1 MAAAE
6 ATPAEARA
14 PRERREAAARIKARN
29 IAKSR
34 GLVAAAAARIRRKL
48 ARLFA
53 AVIETQHLCR
63 HSHFNHHDRR
73 ARGRLNKTTRTSA
86 SSPSSRSTRAS
97 RGFDAQE
104 RHLTDA
110 QDKVR
115 SSEEDRTLQ
124 RELRELNAQVQEK
137 EQEMET
143 EAADLAALRAKHN
156 SVKAKNESITERE
169 QRETEQRENIR
180 ESYLE
185 HLRATSEGLLQR
197 VKVLRGLAPAPEGE
211 DGAPA
216 DGGASGSN
224 AAGGAPGS
232 GDDHSGGTAI
242 EKLTQIIGEL
252 EAAIDTLASQDDAN
266 AVLVVGFEQQVF
278 ACLTTLRGE
287 LLRHLGVAPEEAAA
301 LFAPAKK
308 ARLRNE
314 EEEEAGRRVQMRPD
328 EKEADDDGNEQVP
341 RVKLVMRGLEFPSP
355 SDGGAAAAAAD

>member
-1 MAAAE
+1 MTGVLEVVSNSNDADLRLQPFV
-6 ATPAEARA
+6 TLH
-14 PRERREAAARIKARN
+14 
-29 IAKSR
+29 SR
-34 GLVAAAAARIRRKL
+34 LQ
-48 ARLFA
+48 
-53 AVIETQHLCR
+53 E
-63 HSHFNHHDRR
+63 
-73 ARGRLNKTTRTSA
+73 
-86 SSPSSRSTRAS
+86 
-97 RGFDAQE
+97 GFDAQE

-115 SSEEDRTLQ
+115 SSEEKIETLQ

-287 LLRHLGVAPEEAAA
+287 LLRHLGVTPEEAAA

>member
-1 MAAAE
+1 MTGVLEVVSNPNDADLRLQPFV
-6 ATPAEARA
+6 TLH
-14 PRERREAAARIKARN
+14 
-29 IAKSR
+29 SR
-34 GLVAAAAARIRRKL
+34 LQ
-48 ARLFA
+48 
-53 AVIETQHLCR
+53 E
-63 HSHFNHHDRR
+63 
-73 ARGRLNKTTRTSA
+73 
-86 SSPSSRSTRAS
+86 
-97 RGFDAQE
+97 GFDAQE

-115 SSEEDRTLQ
+115 SSEEKIETLQ

-169 QRETEQRENIR
+169 QCETEQRENIR

-197 VKVLRGLAPAPEGE
+197 VKVLRALAPAPEGE

-224 AAGGAPGS
+224 AAGS

-328 EKEADDDGNEQVP
+328 EKEADGDGNEQVP